1 MARKNTNLLP
11 ETRSGSPEGAKLVRQ
26 ETLFLFTLLALAVG
40 FFGGVLFGVWRSESE
55 NGSGPPTAAAPSAPA
70 MAERIRELEAETARN
85 PAGLS
90 AWVELG
96 NLYFDTDQPRK
107 AIEAYRRALALDPD
121 NADVWTDMG
130 VMYRREGN
138 PEEAVRCFERAMT
151 IDPRHEISRLN
162 KGIVLLHDLKD
173 EAGAIRAWE
182 ELLAINPLAAVP
194 GGMTVD
200 RMVQGL
206 KQKSSAKPSG

>member
-1 MARKNTNLLP
+1 M
-11 ETRSGSPEGAKLVRQ
+11 RQ
-26 ETLFLFTLLALAVG
+26 ETLFLFTFLALAVG
-40 FFGGVLFGVWRSESE
+40 FFGGVLFGVWRSGDDGARPADSFP
-55 NGSGPPTAAAPSAPA
+55 GPSAPA

-85 PAGLS
+85 PSGLP
-90 AWVELG
+90 AWIELG

-107 AIEAYRRALALDPD
+107 AIEAYRRALALDPE
-121 NADVWTDMG
+121 NADVWTDLG
-130 VMYRREGN
+130 VMYRKEGN
-138 PEEAVRCFERAMT
+138 PEEAVRCFERAMA

-162 KGIVLLHDLKD
+162 KGIVLLHDLRD

-206 KQKSSAKPSG
+206 KQKASAKPSG